1 MFTIRPH
8 HGNYVF
14 PKSLADTEVSTVSNV
29 KLESEGSVRAK
40 VEDPKSCEGYTVLDA
55 VGNPVGRAKSV
66 FVNDFDEIEYMQIK
80 TGLLGRKP
88 ILIPAEMV
96 SVDDEKRTLALR

>member
-1 MFTIRPH
+1 
-8 HGNYVF
+8 V
-14 PKSLADTEVSTVSNV
+14 
-29 KLESEGSVRAK
+29 
-40 VEDPKSCEGYTVLDA
+40 
-55 VGNPVGRAKSV
+55 
-66 FVNDFDEIEYMQIK
+66 QIK